1 MSALA
6 LTCPPPALRVPTPPS
21 FSAFLALISRVL
33 RSFYILSLI
42 LYTLKDSPSADA
54 ALQAEELHQVDGRR
68 LRVERAKVNRTLFV
82 AKFSLALLPAELRKL
97 AESFGEV
104 ESVTIIKHHVT
115 NKSKGCGFIK
125 YRFREDAA
133 DAFTGIKAK
142 NKKWVVEWATSAN
155 DPELLGVAKNLV
167 YVGGLPF
174 DRVTEPLLRDHFSVY
189 GPIDEVSIIHPNPH
203 FLRRDQAVPLSP
215 TSQASSSHTADPHG
229 HISTLSNS
237 SLDAHDIMA
246 STAGAASNTMENA
259 DTTTSAQGSSSSAPT
274 STEQDPNTSLASSSI
289 ATTNDSTLPSGDG
302 KSDNQGLTTSAT
314 PSSGASRETS
324 EVSLARSASRG
335 GSSNLGP
342 SSTSSVAPSAL
353 DTSSTTEPTVS
364 SKGPTNVAAAHDDVV
379 PGVAEEA
386 SGHSNLGTLHAYSTS
401 PTGISSLSANDV
413 ATDLAPADSANAS
426 AAASNVPL
434 VNGKPVTSYAFIT
447 FTEPHSAAAA
457 IENEDGSTFLG
468 VGPIRVQYCE
478 TPDMKLRKKLAKM
491 RDAYPATGSPVVL
504 TDPATAAS
512 YTAMYGHSVPHAS
525 ALAGRHNAPTLVAGP
540 TGPYVPHHHVHPSAH
555 RGHPSQVP
563 QYAYFQGTSP
573 QAGYVTAGN
582 GRGSSS
588 LGSAPGT
595 SPGGMI
601 GNLGVS
607 ALGGPSA
614 TGAGPAG
621 YWPNAMGSNP
631 TDGNGWYY
639 VGPAAPLSIN
649 VPSKDLM
656 LDLSGLSLDPTSPVA
671 VPLGFPFSPSP
682 TFTPLGFPPMSQL
695 SPLTGPGMPYFPLPS
710 YGLAS
715 SSGSASSAT
724 PSSPSSTH
732 SDRHNSQGNIHS
744 ITSPGTNSNNS
755 SMGGSPS
762 AGKAS
767 TSPTVSSANKASAKV

>member
-1 MSALA
+1 M
-6 LTCPPPALRVPTPPS
+6 
-21 FSAFLALISRVL
+21 
-33 RSFYILSLI
+33 
-42 LYTLKDSPSADA
+42 
-54 ALQAEELHQVDGRR
+54 
-68 LRVERAKVNRTLFV
+68 RVERAKVNRTLFV

-203 FLRRDQAVPLSP
+203 FLRRDQGAPLSP
-215 TSQASSSHTADPHG
+215 TSQASSSHAAEPHG
-229 HISTLSNS
+229 HVSSLSNT
-237 SLDAHDIMA
+237 SLEAHDIISA
-246 STAGAASNTMENA
+246 SLAGASSNTRDNA
-259 DTTTSAQGSSSSAPT
+259 DTTTFAQGSSSVAPN
-274 STEQDPNTSLASSSI
+274 SSEQDPNSSLATSS
-289 ATTNDSTLPSGDG
+289 ATATKDSTTRSGDG

-314 PSSGASRETS
+314 SSSGASRETS

-342 SSTSSVAPSAL
+342 SSVSSVAPSTL
-353 DTSSTTEPTVS
+353 DTCSTSEPTIS
-364 SKGPTNVAAAHDDVV
+364 SQGTANIASAHDEVA
-379 PGVAEEA
+379 PGLAEA
-386 SGHSNLGTLHAYSTS
+386 TTGHSILGTLHPDSSST
-401 PTGISSLSANDV
+401 TAISSL
-413 ATDLAPADSANAS
+413 ATDDLATDIATDDSANAS
-426 AAASNVPL
+426 AGSSNVPL

-447 FTEPHSAAAA
+447 FTESHSAASA

-491 RDAYPATGSPVVL
+491 RDAYPAAGSPVVL

-525 ALAGRHNAPTLVAGP
+525 GLPGRHNAPTLVAGP

-555 RGHPSQVP
+555 HRGHPSQVP

-573 QAGYVTAGN
+573 QAGYVQAGS
-582 GRGSSS
+582 GRGSSAG
-588 LGSAPGT
+588 GSAPGT

-621 YWPNAMGSNP
+621 YWPNNP

-682 TFTPLGFPPMSQL
+682 TFAPLGFPPMSQL

-715 SSGSASSAT
+715 SSGSTSSAT

-732 SDRHNSQGNIHS
+732 SDRHSSHGHMHS
-744 ITSPGTNSNNS
+744 ITSTGTNTNNNG

-767 TSPTVSSANKASAKV
+767 TSPTVASANKASAKV